1 METKKRMS
9 NKAFGGLWY
18 TILALLLIAAL
29 VANYFAMKY
38 STIITRSL
46 GHTTT
51 KVVTAADAGGDNQY
65 FKSDFASHEELV
77 AHQAEFSRQLVG
89 EGVVLMRNADN
100 ILPLESGKK
109 ISLFGIGS
117 AKFLYGGL
125 GSGAIDT
132 STCTSLKDAL
142 EAEGFS
148 VNPTLYKVYADSKS
162 RVGKE

>member
-9 NKAFGGLWY
+9 NKAFGGLWF
-18 TILALLLIAAL
+18 TILALLLIVAL

-51 KVVTAADAGGDNQY
+51 KVVTTADAGGDNQY

-77 AHQAEFSRQLVG
+77 AHQAAFSRQLVG

-117 AKFLYGGL
+117 AKCSN
-125 GSGAIDT
+125 SGQRQLFVDLSPHF
-132 STCTSLKDAL
+132 STQAS
-142 EAEGFS
+142 EI
-148 VNPTLYKVYADSKS
+148 
-162 RVGKE
+162 